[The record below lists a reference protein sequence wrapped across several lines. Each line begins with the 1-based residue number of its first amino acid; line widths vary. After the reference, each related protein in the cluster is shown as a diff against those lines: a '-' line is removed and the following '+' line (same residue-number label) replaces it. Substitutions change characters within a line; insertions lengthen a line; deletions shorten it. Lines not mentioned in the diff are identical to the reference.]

1 MCIAYWFAILY
12 IAKQSPPIWLLFV
25 NSFWFSILIA
35 KPEAILNS
43 RSDSI
48 ILKIQLI
55 KNFWHNW
62 IYFSTEGF
70 LFNIFWK
77 V

>member
-1 MCIAYWFAILY
+1 MILVSCVQHIDLLFLY

-25 NSFWFSILIA
+25 SLFWFSILIA

-55 KNFWHNW
+55 KKF
-62 IYFSTEGF
+62 
-70 LFNIFWK
+70 
-77 V
+77 